1 MMAEQA
7 IMNIIEDIAHLYS
20 FLQSV
25 TGKSGQLKFKDRVIE
40 YKAEGRIHKLEWVYD
55 GTARDVKSEISVKAS
70 HYQSTHGAIVHA
82 IKKLIDDLKAKGI
95 LN

>member
-1 MMAEQA
+1 M
-7 IMNIIEDIAHLYS
+7 
-20 FLQSV
+20 
-25 TGKSGQLKFKDRVIE
+25 IE

-55 GTARDVKSEISVKAS
+55 GTARDVKSDTSVKAS